1 MASQTQQ
8 GHLTVAPSLMF
19 ARLNSQG
26 RIIVAMSNGDG
37 FSYNPAMFVW
47 QRLSESWWAV
57 GSQYWNTTDTSVPVS
72 RPVKSTKSAEKSYL
86 DDINPENIS
95 AGIIPLLERNTTSQA
110 LVKGRAYFL
119 QRLVKQLLSAEGFEG
134 FESAVSI
141 GHLENR
147 VAAAYTLGAKDEF
160 RVYLIMYAKRIG
172 AENLKAK
179 VEELLRGLMGGMFA
193 DEDDDEEDERSGIEW
208 GDGDEVVGWKREDL
222 LKEVVVV
229 LGKHRDLQRVTV
241 PYAKLLGVLDGAD
254 AEGGDMAMITDS

>member
-1 MASQTQQ
+1 
-8 GHLTVAPSLMF
+8 MF

-26 RIIVAMSNGDG
+26 KVIVAMSNGDG
-37 FSYNPAMFVW
+37 FSYNPSMFVW

-72 RPVKSTKSAEKSYL
+72 RPVKSSKSVETSYL

-193 DEDDDEEDERSGIEW
+193 DDEDDAEEEEKEKSGVEW
-208 GDGDEVVGWKREDL
+208 GEGDEIVGWKREDL

-241 PYAKLLGVLDGAD
+241 PYAKLLGVLEDAD
-254 AEGGDMAMITDS
+254 TTSSDTAMNVD